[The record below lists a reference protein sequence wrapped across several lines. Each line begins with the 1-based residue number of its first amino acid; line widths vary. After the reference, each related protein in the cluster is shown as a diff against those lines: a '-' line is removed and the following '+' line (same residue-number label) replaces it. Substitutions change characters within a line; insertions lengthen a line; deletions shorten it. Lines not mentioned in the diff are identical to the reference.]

1 MAGRQ
6 AISGVLERAVEAGAV
21 PGVVAVASDGRD
33 ILYEGA
39 FGRRDLAGDQAMTA
53 DTVVWIASMTKAVTG
68 AAAMRLVE
76 QGRIGLDQP
85 AAEVV
90 PRLADARVL
99 EGFDAS
105 GQPRLRPPKRPVTL
119 RHLLAHTS
127 GFSYD
132 IWSEDV
138 GRYMEATGTPGITT
152 CRDKALTTP
161 LLHEPGERW
170 TYGIGIDWAGKMVEA
185 VAGKRLGEHL
195 REAIFEP
202 LGMADT
208 GFKPGPSQKARLARV
223 HARGPGGELTPTD
236 FAMPAEPEFEMGGGG
251 LYSTARDYLAFANM
265 VLNGGRHGGTQVLKP
280 ETVEEMK
287 RDQIAGLPMT
297 PFRTAIPGAS
307 NDVDLFPGM
316 ALGWGLTF
324 LVNHERT
331 PQGRSPGSLAW
342 AGLANTYY
350 WIDPAKK
357 VAGVFLT
364 QILPFFDAKA
374 VALFGD
380 FETEVYRSL

>member
-53 DTVVWIASMTKAVTG
+53 DTVVWIASMTKAFTG
-68 AAAMRLVE
+68 AAAMQLVE

-119 RHLLAHTS
+119 RHLLTHTS
-127 GFSYD
+127 GFAYD

-138 GRYMEATGTPGITT
+138 GRYMAATGTPGITS
-152 CRDKALTTP
+152 CRDKALTIP
-161 LLHEPGERW
+161 LLYDPGECW

-185 VAGKRLGEHL
+185 VTGNRLGEHL
-195 REAIFEP
+195 RKAIFEP

-208 GFKPGPSQKARLARV
+208 AFVPGPSQKARLARV
-223 HARGPGGELTPTD
+223 HARGPDGKLVPTD

-265 VLNGGRHGGTQVLKP
+265 VLNNGRHGGTQVLKP
-280 ETVEEMK
+280 ETVEEMR
-287 RDQIAGLPMT
+287 RDQIAGLSMT
-297 PFRTAIPGAS
+297 PMRTASKGAS
-307 NDVDLFPGM
+307 NDVDLFPGS

-324 LVNHERT
+324 LINHERT
-331 PQGRSPGSLAW
+331 PEGRSPGSLAW

-364 QILPFFDAKA
+364 QILPFFDAEA
-374 VALFGD
+374 VGLFRD
-380 FETEVYRSL
+380 FEAEVYRSL

>member
-1 MAGRQ
+1 MAGQQ
-6 AISGVLERAVEAGAV
+6 AISDVLERAVESGAV
-21 PGVVAVASDGRD
+21 PGVVAAASNGREA
-33 ILYEGA
+33 LYEGA
-39 FGRRDLAGDQAMTA
+39 FGRRDLAGDQEMTA

-68 AAAMRLVE
+68 AAAMQLVE

-85 AAEVV
+85 AAEIV
-90 PRLADARVL
+90 PQLADAPVL

-105 GQPRLRPPKRPVTL
+105 GRPRLRPPKRPVTL

-132 IWSEDV
+132 IWSEDI
-138 GRYMEATGTPGITT
+138 GRHMEATGTPSITT
-152 CRDKALTTP
+152 CRDKALTIP
-161 LLHEPGERW
+161 LLSDPGERW

-195 REAIFEP
+195 RETIFEP

-208 GFKPGPSQKARLARV
+208 GFVPGPSQKARLARV
-223 HARGPGGELTPTD
+223 HARGPDGGLTPTE

-265 VLNGGRHGGTQVLKP
+265 VLNNGRHGETQALKP

-297 PFRTAIPGAS
+297 PMRTAIKGAS
-307 NDVDLFPGM
+307 NDVDLFPGT

-331 PQGRSPGSLAW
+331 PEGRSPGSLAW

-350 WIDPAKK
+350 WIDPARR

-374 VALFGD
+374 TALFRD
-380 FETEVYRSL
+380 FEAEVYRSL